1 MLLISCT
8 PYRGQSHISKWRQTR
23 CFESVITAFWTTL
36 LEDIRDK
43 FKLCLTS
50 SPPSIPFGFLDQD
63 LCWLA
68 AVNSKFC
75 VYSRG
80 LTTTTM
86 WGDTITSLS
95 ESYFMSNS
103 VGKTTKTSSSKQ
115 VILQMHFICFS
126 FQDMRSVKIW
136 RDEFKAAENLLF
148 TQAVARNGIV
158 FWNCTGSQMRN
169 HIPTLGTIWKFHVN
183 IAYAQ
188 VTRSVVFNSCP
199 NSR

>member
-1 MLLISCT
+1 MPNLLTSIHPFRVSGS
-8 PYRGQSHISKWRQTR
+8 RS
-23 CFESVITAFWTTL
+23 L
-36 LEDIRDK
+36 LTCRSEQQI
-43 FKLCLTS
+43 LCLLQGTHNNNYVGRYN
-50 SPPSIPFGFLDQD
+50 F
-63 LCWLA
+63 
-68 AVNSKFC
+68 
-75 VYSRG
+75 
-80 LTTTTM
+80 
-86 WGDTITSLS
+86 IT
-95 ESYFMSNS
+95 FRIMSNP
-103 VGKTTKTSSSKQ
+103 VGKTTKTSSKQ